1 VIPRYRKLPNSVY
14 GIGQVST
21 ALPDAKTAN
30 KLVRDTLR
38 SAEISTL
45 GMWIAKD
52 DGVLNPRTVR
62 LGGGKIVV
70 ANSVESMQRM
80 DDGKGY

>member
-1 VIPRYRKLPNSVY
+1 M
-14 GIGQVST
+14 
-21 ALPDAKTAN
+21 
-30 KLVRDTLR
+30 RDTLR

-80 DDGKGY
+80 DDGKGYQVGVELLQLLQGGIRKR